1 MNTRF
6 LLCILAASTLVT
18 NSVQAQ
24 NSELALKSGDRI
36 ALSIGGIPDADV
48 TQISKVYSVSDGG
61 TINLVHIGE
70 VRAVGLKPS
79 VLQRAIE
86 QAYIEHEVYTRP
98 TVTISIDGGE
108 APSRMVYVVSGCKQ
122 NGPVPYN
129 SGMTIMKAVSV
140 AKGFS
145 DFAKPS
151 KTKLIR
157 DGVTTEI
164 NLKDISANPARDIK
178 LQPEDQIIVPE

>member
-1 MNTRF
+1 MNCRL
-6 LLCILAASTLVT
+6 LLCIVGASTLVL
-18 NSVQAQ
+18 NSAQAQ

-70 VRAVGLKPS
+70 VRAAGLKPS

-86 QAYIEHEVYTRP
+86 QIYIEREVYTRP
-98 TVTISIDGGE
+98 TITISIDGGE
-108 APSRMVYVVSGCKQ
+108 APSRMVYVVSGCKK
-122 NGPVPYN
+122 NGPVAYN
-129 SGMTIMKAVSV
+129 AGMSIMKAVS
-140 AKGFS
+140 AAGGFS
-145 DFAKPS
+145 DFAHPG

-157 DGVTTEI
+157 NGATTEI
-164 NLKDISANPARDIK
+164 NLKDISADPSRDIK